1 MVKRWIPI
9 LSEYLFTIVHTSGE
23 DNHWADM
30 MSRNVIK
37 DATTE
42 SINNIVTYCPEHLFS
57 ITDSRCPTDE
67 DTEYQTL
74 STESIDM
81 IDDALI
87 NKSKLFDA
95 WLSKVR
101 STQVEAIKNNDP
113 LFQHPSTWFNE
124 EFQLYMNSN
133 NKILIP
139 SALVK
144 TTLNHLHGF
153 PHAGHPSIKDS
164 IDRLKSSDY
173 FWPSMINDMKTH
185 CKQCP
190 ACQKTAP
197 LAKTTIKSSGNL
209 WSDKPFAKMNVDT
222 IGPLPTDTSGNIYLL
237 VFIDSF
243 TRFTILCPLKELNAH
258 ETAYS
263 LVCNVCAI
271 FGIPDLIHSDN
282 GKEFA
287 NHVFNDVCKQFDITT
302 NKSIPSFSPSNGLV
316 ERRHRDILQAL
327 RKMLIDFNDYDNWS
341 KYIPLV
347 QLLVI
352 TTKSRV
358 TGFTPYELMFGS
370 NTNPGS
376 DPSKIISCLTQN
388 KISED
393 SFLADYQSK
402 LTRILKNG
410 KKQKPPNHLSNL
422 PLLRLILPRYLLSVT

>member
-144 TTLNHLHGF
+144 TSLNHLHGF

-197 LAKTTIKSSGNL
+197 LAKTTIKSSGN
-209 WSDKPFAKMNVDT
+209 
-222 IGPLPTDTSGNIYLL
+222 
-237 VFIDSF
+237 
-243 TRFTILCPLKELNAH
+243 
-258 ETAYS
+258 
-263 LVCNVCAI
+263 
-271 FGIPDLIHSDN
+271 
-282 GKEFA
+282 
-287 NHVFNDVCKQFDITT
+287 
-302 NKSIPSFSPSNGLV
+302 
-316 ERRHRDILQAL
+316 
-327 RKMLIDFNDYDNWS
+327 
-341 KYIPLV
+341 
-347 QLLVI
+347 
-352 TTKSRV
+352 
-358 TGFTPYELMFGS
+358 
-370 NTNPGS
+370 
-376 DPSKIISCLTQN
+376 
-388 KISED
+388 
-393 SFLADYQSK
+393 
-402 LTRILKNG
+402 
-410 KKQKPPNHLSNL
+410 
-422 PLLRLILPRYLLSVT
+422 